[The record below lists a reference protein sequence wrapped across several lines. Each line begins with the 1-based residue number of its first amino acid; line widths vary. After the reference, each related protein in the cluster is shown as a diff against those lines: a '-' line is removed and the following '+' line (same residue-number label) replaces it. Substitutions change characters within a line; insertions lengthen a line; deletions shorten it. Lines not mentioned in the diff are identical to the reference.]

1 MTRKRIVIFTGSEIR
16 HKYLVNEF
24 INDERFEVVMAY
36 CESAEKGLLNK
47 VLTSSQSSELEKSH
61 VLQRLESEKNYLS
74 NYDESLFQTANN
86 VKFIPKGSINE
97 AETIE
102 EIVGLE
108 PDILVAYGCSII
120 KGELLE
126 FFAGRFLNVHLGLS
140 PYYRGGGTNMWPI
153 VNKEPQYIGATFMYI
168 DSGIDTGEVIHQ
180 IRANY
185 QAEDTIHDVGNRLII
200 QMTKVYKE
208 LVTKFDVLTREPQIV
223 SEGKLYLAKDFTADT
238 CEVLYKNIEEGIFSK
253 ENDEQPV
260 IVENKGLWS

>member
-24 INDERFEVVMAY
+24 VNDERFDVAMAY

-47 VLTSSQSSELEKSH
+47 VLSSPQSSDLEKSH
-61 VLQRLESEKNYLS
+61 VLQRLESEKAYLS
-74 NYDESLFQTANN
+74 NYDERLFKVAKNI
-86 VKFIPKGSINE
+86 KSIPKGSINE
-97 AETIE
+97 IE
-102 EIVGLE
+102 IIQEIVGLKA
-108 PDILVAYGCSII
+108 DILVAFGCSII
-120 KGELLE
+120 KGKLLE
-126 FFAGRFLNVHLGLS
+126 LFSGRFLNVHLGLS

-208 LVTKFDVLTREPQIV
+208 LVAKFDELTREPQIT
-223 SEGKLYLAKDFTADT
+223 SDGKLYLAKDFTHDI
-238 CEVLYKNIEEGIFSK
+238 CEVLYKNIEEGVFSQ

-260 IVENKGLWS
+260 IVENKGLRN